1 MSQNFKKDCYFG
13 TVKKYEQFNQ
23 ENAKYYLGVKT
34 VLGNKD
40 GKLTLFDGEM
50 LVEVEQEFNLKI
62 GLIEVKLTPGEY
74 YFFDSADKITVR
86 CLSGMAEVRS
96 KNGNLKQITEGF
108 EVHIDDKEFSEST
121 FSSLRVIP
129 LESHLLSYS
138 KLKKLNSSQIV
149 AYAKKFKAKHKNYV
163 AWLEDLNHTL
173 IERMIAEE
181 KKEKADAEQR
191 KKMIERQK
199 KGHWDLTLANA
210 WGVLAV
216 EKFAAAF
223 EKENVTGT
231 TSASYAS
238 QTKNLDW
245 VKQVKGGE
253 LAFSWQ
259 PRTENFTVK
268 HTGGGKPWMTLQSF
282 AAIPLKNALSSG
294 YRIQKTWIPVE
305 QKTKGAWTRGD
316 VVKVRLEMDAQTDR
330 SWVVVQDPIPAGASI
345 LGSGLGR
352 DSQLSTQGEEQKGRA
367 DLAFVERSFENYR
380 AYYQYVPKGAWTLE
394 YTIRLNQNGVLQM
407 PATRVE
413 AMYSPELFGESP
425 NSDFKIVESD

>member
-1 MSQNFKKDCYFG
+1 MNKLFSLIIIIHFSSFSYGLLQSPQGCLLSQNFKKDCYFG

-199 KGHWDLTLANA
+199 KALR
-210 WGVLAV
+210 
-216 EKFAAAF
+216 EKF
-223 EKENVTGT
+223 
-231 TSASYAS
+231 
-238 QTKNLDW
+238 
-245 VKQVKGGE
+245 
-253 LAFSWQ
+253 FS
-259 PRTENFTVK
+259 RTF
-268 HTGGGKPWMTLQSF
+268 
-282 AAIPLKNALSSG
+282 
-294 YRIQKTWIPVE
+294 
-305 QKTKGAWTRGD
+305 
-316 VVKVRLEMDAQTDR
+316 DR
-330 SWVVVQDPIPAGASI
+330 
-345 LGSGLGR
+345 
-352 DSQLSTQGEEQKGRA
+352 
-367 DLAFVERSFENYR
+367 
-380 AYYQYVPKGAWTLE
+380 
-394 YTIRLNQNGVLQM
+394 
-407 PATRVE
+407 
-413 AMYSPELFGESP
+413 
-425 NSDFKIVESD
+425 